1 MGSSLSRFWE
11 GGSKGNAS
19 GGWPLPLASASGLWQ
34 GDLLLED
41 SGFKDTMIQDSR
53 IQRKGYW

>member
-1 MGSSLSRFWE
+1 MLLAAGLWRLATSL
-11 GGSKGNAS
+11 
-19 GGWPLPLASASGLWQ
+19 WPGLWQ

-53 IQRKGYW
+53 IQRKGYWQQAASS